1 MFNAPAELFTVYA
14 REGDTSGEDVRLVR
28 EGFCF
33 WAFLLHVLWLAYNRQ
48 WLGLLLFVPLYGC
61 LIALGSSGMLPTPA
75 IAALQLALQLW
86 LGCVAHDLERMQ
98 LERYRYQLRDVVI
111 APSSL
116 LAEQRYLDRSMAVP
130 AA

>member
-1 MFNAPAELFTVYA
+1 MFNAQAELFTVYA
-14 REGDTSGEDVRLVR
+14 REGDASGEDVRLVR

-33 WAFLLHVLWLAYNRQ
+33 WAFLLHGLWLLYHRQ
-48 WLGLLLFVPLYGC
+48 WLGLLLFAPLYGC

-98 LERYRYQLRDVVI
+98 LERYGYTLRDVVI